1 MRAEDVAPR
10 DAAAVRARIASLVG
24 SAGERVRDDL
34 VELGALLVCAYPAIL
49 PAIEAHPDDLLA
61 LGRGTRQARDLRAY
75 RRLAAIAVGDPTDA
89 AGVRRGLRRWANREK
104 LRIAARELLAHPGH
118 DVDVTARELS
128 DLADVCCE
136 VALAEALAWAE
147 GRFGT
152 PIASNGASCAFS
164 VLGMGKLGGRE
175 LNAGSDIDLMLF
187 YDTDDGFVVP
197 PTPSGKS
204 HTLHEHFTR
213 VAQRF
218 VATLDEPT
226 EDGVVWR
233 VDLRLRPEGT
243 RGPLVNALAAGER
256 YYETW
261 GRTWERAALV
271 RARPV
276 AGDADFGGRLLGA
289 LAPFVWRRAVDPGLV
304 DEMGSMLDRG
314 RAEAAAASRSVD
326 DDLKIGQG
334 GIREVEFFAQSLQLV
349 WGGQEPRVRGANTI
363 EALRRLRARGFVT
376 EREER
381 ELADAYLF
389 LRRLEH
395 RIQFATGQQTHSVPR
410 DPALVDRIAR
420 SLGYEGADPLLRE
433 LYRVRAGVAA
443 RFASLGLGSRAPQ
456 RTFDRLW
463 AALDAQ
469 DEVAVAAAAAEP
481 FGPSA
486 STNLPRH
493 LLSLARPPHSP
504 LGAATRDKDPDFARR
519 LIQALAESADPEQA
533 ARLLGAFFARFVTP
547 GAYVRALADDPF
559 RVSAVCSLLGASAFL
574 GESLAAHP
582 DMADLV
588 FFARILPTPEIA
600 RAQLDEEIAALKPE
614 DARDVDAFV
623 GAMRRVKRRVTFEVG
638 LADLSGE
645 LGTREVAHVLAA
657 LADATLDHACRFA
670 LRELRDA
677 ERARGLKAPAV
688 NLAVIAMGKLGGR
701 EIGYGSDLDLFFV
714 YDVESSGNGRDAD
727 PGGAERAARLAQ
739 RVMRLLETPHAEG
752 PGYALDTRLRPSGS
766 QGLLVVSLDGFTK
779 YQNERAEPWERQ
791 ALVKARACA
800 GDWELGT
807 RVVGVARRAAYER
820 GAPDPERIHQM
831 RVRMQREIG
840 HERLDRSP
848 ARYDLKVGRGGL
860 VDIEF
865 AAQWLQ
871 MHHGRDPRVRTAE
884 TEVALSALE
893 TCGHLDPGLAEAL
906 RDGWRFLRRLEQRV
920 RVSHGTS
927 VNLLEEGAPGLATLA
942 RRMGMRD
949 GPRARADQTLLE
961 RYVAVTTDVRAAYL
975 RVLGLRAGAE

>member
-1 MRAEDVAPR
+1 MRAEDVSPR
-10 DAAAVRARIASLVG
+10 EAAAARARIAPLVA
-24 SAGERVRDDL
+24 SAGDRVRAEL
-34 VELGALLVCAYPAIL
+34 VELGALLVCSYPAFGPVID
-49 PAIEAHPDDLLA
+49 AHPEDLLA
-61 LGRGTRQARDLRAY
+61 LARGTRQARDLRAY
-75 RRLAAIAVGDPTDA
+75 RRLAAGAVGDLSDGTR
-89 AGVRRGLRRWANREK
+89 VRRGLRRWTAREK

-118 DVDVTARELS
+118 DVDVTSRELA

-136 VALAEALAWAE
+136 IALAEAQGWAE
-147 GRFGT
+147 ARFGT

-164 VLGMGKLGGRE
+164 VIGMGKLGGRE

-187 YDTDDGFVVP
+187 YETDDGFVVP
-197 PTPSGKS
+197 PSPSSGT

-213 VAQRF
+213 VAQRL
-218 VATLDEPT
+218 VATLDEAT
-226 EDGVVWR
+226 DDGVVWR

-243 RGPLVNALAAGER
+243 RGPLVNALAAAER

-276 AGDADFGGRLLGA
+276 AGDPAFGEKLLGA
-289 LAPFVWRRAVDPGLV
+289 LAPFVWRRAVNPSVV
-304 DEMGSMLDRG
+304 DEMGAMLGRA
-314 RAEAAAASRSVD
+314 RAEAGLGVD

-349 WGGQEPRVRGANTI
+349 WGGREPRVRGANTV

-381 ELADAYLF
+381 ELSDAYFF

-395 RIQFATGQQTHSVPR
+395 RIQFATGQQTHAMPR
-410 DPALVDRIAR
+410 DPAMVERIAR
-420 SLGYEGADPLLRE
+420 SLGYDGADPLQRE
-433 LYRVRAGVAA
+433 VYRVRAGVAS
-443 RFASLGLGSRAPQ
+443 RFASLGQADARSSEPAL
-456 RTFDRLW
+456 DRLW

-469 DEVAVAAAAAEP
+469 DEAAIAAAAAER
-481 FGPSA
+481 FGPAA
-486 STNLPRH
+486 SPDLPRH
-493 LLSLARPPHSP
+493 LLALARPPHSP
-504 LGAATRDKDPDFARR
+504 LGATTRDTDPAFARR
-519 LIQALAESADPEQA
+519 LVGALADAADAEQA
-533 ARLLGAFFARFVTP
+533 TRLLAAFFARFVTP

-588 FFARILPTPEIA
+588 FFARGLPSAEVA
-600 RAQLDEEIAALKPE
+600 RAQLDEEVAALPPE
-614 DARDVDAFV
+614 DSRDVDAFV
-623 GAMRRVKRRVTFEVG
+623 GALRRVKRRVTFEVG
-638 LADLSGE
+638 MADLAGE

-657 LADATLDHACRFA
+657 LADATLDQACRFA
-670 LRELRDA
+670 LRERRDLA
-677 ERARGLKAPAV
+677 SKGKSSRRADDGGGGLTLV
-688 NLAVIAMGKLGGR
+688 GMGKLGGR

-714 YDVESSGNGRDAD
+714 YEGGNDAA
-727 PGGAERAARLAQ
+727 AERAARVAQ

-752 PGYALDTRLRPSGS
+752 PGYVLDARLRPSGS
-766 QGLLVVSLDGFTK
+766 QGLLVVSLEGFTR
-779 YQNERAEPWERQ
+779 YQSERAEAWERQ
-791 ALVKARACA
+791 ALIKARVCA
-800 GDWELGT
+800 GDRELGA
-807 RVVGVARRAAYER
+807 RVVAVARKAAYER
-820 GAPDPERIHQM
+820 GAPDPERLHHL
-831 RVRMQREIG
+831 RSRMQRELG

-848 ARYDLKVGRGGL
+848 ARYDLKVGRGGI

-871 MHHGRDPRVRTAE
+871 MRHGNDPRVRTTE

-893 TCGHLDPGLAEAL
+893 TCGHLDASLAEAL

-927 VNLLEEGAPGLATLA
+927 VNLLEEGAPGLVTLA

-949 GPRARADQTLLE
+949 GPRSRADHTLLE
-961 RYVAVTTDVRAAYL
+961 RYVAVTTDVRTAYL
-975 RVLGLRAGAE
+975 RVLGLKGDAEPVER